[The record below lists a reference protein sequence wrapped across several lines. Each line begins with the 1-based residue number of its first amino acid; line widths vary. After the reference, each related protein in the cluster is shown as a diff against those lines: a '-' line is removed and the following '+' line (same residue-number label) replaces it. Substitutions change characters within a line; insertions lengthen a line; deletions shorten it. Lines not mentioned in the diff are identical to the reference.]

1 MLQRL
6 AVDFV
11 EIEDFEK
18 EGERVLADY
27 WSLAGGAQSV
37 LPERQRGETGA
48 ELPYCKPDNQCL
60 AKPSD
65 WTSNAE
71 IS

>member
-27 WSLAGGAQSV
+27 WSLAVGAQSV

-48 ELPYCKPDNQCL
+48 ELPL
-60 AKPSD
+60 
-65 WTSNAE
+65 
-71 IS
+71 